1 MPIPAMIGRITNGG
15 LVRTSKPL
23 IVAAT
28 GVGLADGLG
37 LSVGDGVGDGE
48 GDVSGLGEAAA
59 GCKVKLAQGLGC
71 TLAHRR

>member
-1 MPIPAMIGRITNGG
+1 MPIPAMIGRMTKGG

-23 IVAAT
+23 MVAAT

-37 LSVGDGVGDGE
+37 LSVGEGVGDGE
-48 GDVSGLGEAAA
+48 GDVSVVGDAAV
-59 GCKVKLAQGLGC
+59 GCNVKLAHGLGC